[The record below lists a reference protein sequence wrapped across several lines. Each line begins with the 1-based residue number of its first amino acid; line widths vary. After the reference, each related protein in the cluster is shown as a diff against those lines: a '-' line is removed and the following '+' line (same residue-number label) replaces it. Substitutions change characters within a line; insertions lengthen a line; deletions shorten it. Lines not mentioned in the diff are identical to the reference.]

1 MASNIETQILS
12 GYANKAADL
21 LSAKYAEYSENDVVK
36 LAEFLIDQ
44 DIHRAE
50 LTKSAALYDQAGK
63 ELARQLIKEGN
74 FASFGKNLDS
84 LVATIGN
91 KVGKSKEWVMSKL
104 KSNKAMKDPGISG
117 YGPRN
122 TKGGNDFVM
131 YGDEAA
137 GSGGALVPVE
147 QSAPILS
154 SGGKGLNESERKSSL
169 LEQLGD
175 LIKQKEFLIGAGAGG
190 LGGYMVGSD

>member
-1 MASNIETQILS
+1 MASNIETQILT
-12 GYANKAADL
+12 GYADKAANL

-50 LTKSAALYDQAGK
+50 LTKSAALYDQAGR

-74 FASFGKNLDS
+74 FAQWGKNLDS

-91 KVGKSKEWVMSKL
+91 KIGKSKDWVMSKL
-104 KSNKAMKDPGISG
+104 KQNKTIKDPSISG

-122 TKGGNDFVM
+122 SKGGNDFVM
-131 YGDEAA
+131 YNEK
-137 GSGGALVPVE
+137 SPGGALVTVPETAPVV
-147 QSAPILS
+147 
-154 SGGKGLNESERKSSL
+154 GKGLTENERKSSI

-190 LGGYMVGSD
+190 LGGYMLGSD

>member
-1 MASNIETQILS
+1 MASNIETEILT
-12 GYANKAADL
+12 GYANKAANL

-36 LAEFLIDQ
+36 LAEYLIDQ

-50 LTKSAALYDQAGK
+50 LTKSAALYDHAGR

-74 FASFGKNLDS
+74 FAQWGKSVDS
-84 LVATIGN
+84 LVSTIGN
-91 KVGKSKEWVMSKL
+91 KLGKSKEWVLAKL
-104 KSNKAMKDPGISG
+104 KQNQNKAVKDPSISG

-122 TKGGNDFVM
+122 NKGGNDFLM
-131 YGDEAA
+131 YGDEAT

-147 QSAPILS
+147 QTAPTVV
-154 SGGKGLNESERKSSL
+154 GKGLKENERKSSI

-190 LGGYMVGSD
+190 LGGYMLGSD